1 MGSKVLTNEYSI
13 KLNDNIILS
22 YGTLNEETSDVI
34 SITVKGK
41 FKPIIDINDYNQN
54 IKNVKNNFIIN
65 SNKILSNV
73 NWIENHYIFTTNFTE
88 SGIKYNNS
96 YKWKYQLYIIPKEKK
111 NITLLNVN
119 IKELNVNLTNILKD
133 IFLKQNFNII

>member
-1 MGSKVLTNEYSI
+1 MVSKILTNEYSI

-41 FKPIIDINDYNQN
+41 FQPIIDINDYNQN

-65 SNKILSNV
+65 SNKLLTNV
-73 NWIENHYIFTTNFTE
+73 DWIENHYIFTTNFTE

-119 IKELNVNLTNILKD
+119 IKELNVNLTDILKD

>member
-1 MGSKVLTNEYSI
+1 MASKVLTNEYTI

-65 SNKILSNV
+65 SNKILTNV
-73 NWIENHYIFTTNFTE
+73 DWIENHYIFTTNFTE

>member
-1 MGSKVLTNEYSI
+1 MSSKILTNEYTI

-54 IKNVKNNFIIN
+54 IKKVKNNFIIN
-65 SNKILSNV
+65 SNKLLTNV
-73 NWIENHYIFTTNFTE
+73 DWIENHYIFTTNFTE

-119 IKELNVNLTNILKD
+119 IKELNVNLTDILKD

>member
-1 MGSKVLTNEYSI
+1 MASKVLTNEYTI

-65 SNKILSNV
+65 SNKILTNID
-73 NWIENHYIFTTNFTE
+73 WIENHYIFTTNFTE

>member
-1 MGSKVLTNEYSI
+1 MLSKVLTNEYSI

-41 FKPIIDINDYNQN
+41 FQPIIDINDYNQN

-65 SNKILSNV
+65 SNKLLTNV

-111 NITLLNVN
+111 NITLINVN
-119 IKELNVNLTNILKD
+119 IKELNVNLTDILKD

>member
-1 MGSKVLTNEYSI
+1 MASKVLTNEYTI

-65 SNKILSNV
+65 SNKILTNV
-73 NWIENHYIFTTNFTE
+73 DWIENHYIFTTNFTE

-119 IKELNVNLTNILKD
+119 IKELNVNLTDILKD

>member
-1 MGSKVLTNEYSI
+1 MASKVLTNEYTI

-65 SNKILSNV
+65 SNKLLTNV
-73 NWIENHYIFTTNFTE
+73 DWIENHYIFTTNFTE

-119 IKELNVNLTNILKD
+119 IKELNVNLTDILKD

>member
-1 MGSKVLTNEYSI
+1 MASKVLTNEYTI

-65 SNKILSNV
+65 SNKLLTNV

-119 IKELNVNLTNILKD
+119 IKELNVNLTDILKD

>member
-1 MGSKVLTNEYSI
+1 MASKVLTNEYTI

-65 SNKILSNV
+65 SNKLLTNV
-73 NWIENHYIFTTNFTE
+73 DWIENHYIFTTNFTE

>member
-34 SITVKGK
+34 SIKVKGK

-65 SNKILSNV
+65 SNKLLTNID
-73 NWIENHYIFTTNFTE
+73 WIENHYIFTTNFTE

-111 NITLLNVN
+111 NINLLNVN
-119 IKELNVNLTNILKD
+119 IKELNINLINTLKD
-133 IFLKQNFNII
+133 IFLKQNFNVI

>member
-1 MGSKVLTNEYSI
+1 MVSKVLTNEYTI

-65 SNKILSNV
+65 SNKLLTNV
-73 NWIENHYIFTTNFTE
+73 DWIENHYIFTTNFTE

-119 IKELNVNLTNILKD
+119 IKELNVNLTDILKD

>member
-1 MGSKVLTNEYSI
+1 MMSKVLTNEYSI

-22 YGTLNEETSDVI
+22 YGTLNKETSDVI

-41 FKPIIDINDYNQN
+41 FQPIIDINDYNQN

-65 SNKILSNV
+65 SNKLLTNV

-119 IKELNVNLTNILKD
+119 IKELNVNLTDILKD

>member
-1 MGSKVLTNEYSI
+1 MLSKILTNEYSI

>member
-1 MGSKVLTNEYSI
+1 MASKVLTNEYSI

-41 FKPIIDINDYNQN
+41 FQPIIDINDYNQN

-65 SNKILSNV
+65 SNKLLTNV

-119 IKELNVNLTNILKD
+119 IKELNVNLTDILKD

>member
-1 MGSKVLTNEYSI
+1 MASKVLTNEYTI

-41 FKPIIDINDYNQN
+41 FQPIIDINDYNQN

-65 SNKILSNV
+65 SNKLLTNV

-119 IKELNVNLTNILKD
+119 IKELNVNLTDILKD

>member
-1 MGSKVLTNEYSI
+1 MTSKVLTNEYSI

-41 FKPIIDINDYNQN
+41 FQPIIDINDYNQN

-65 SNKILSNV
+65 SNKLLTNV

-119 IKELNVNLTNILKD
+119 IKELNVNLTDILKD

>member
-1 MGSKVLTNEYSI
+1 MASKVLTNEYSI

-65 SNKILSNV
+65 SNKLLTNID
-73 NWIENHYIFTTNFTE
+73 WIENHYIFTTNFTE

-111 NITLLNVN
+111 NINLLNVN
-119 IKELNVNLTNILKD
+119 IKELNINLINTLKD
-133 IFLKQNFNII
+133 IFLKQNFNVI

>member
-1 MGSKVLTNEYSI
+1 MLSKVLTNEYSI

-41 FKPIIDINDYNQN
+41 FQPIIDINDYNQN

-65 SNKILSNV
+65 SNKLLTNV

-119 IKELNVNLTNILKD
+119 IKELNVNLTDILKD

>member
-1 MGSKVLTNEYSI
+1 MASKVLTNEYSI
-13 KLNDNIILS
+13 KLNDNIILL

-65 SNKILSNV
+65 SNKILTNV
-73 NWIENHYIFTTNFTE
+73 NWVENHYIFTTNFTE

-111 NITLLNVN
+111 NINLLNVN
-119 IKELNVNLTNILKD
+119 IKELNINLINTLKD
-133 IFLKQNFNII
+133 IFLKQNFNVI

>member
-1 MGSKVLTNEYSI
+1 MASKVLTNEYSI
-13 KLNDNIILS
+13 KLNDNIILL

-65 SNKILSNV
+65 SNKILTNV

-111 NITLLNVN
+111 NINLLNVN
-119 IKELNVNLTNILKD
+119 IKELNINLINTLKD
-133 IFLKQNFNII
+133 IFLKQNFNVI

>member
-1 MGSKVLTNEYSI
+1 MASKVLTNEYSI

-65 SNKILSNV
+65 SNKLLTNV
-73 NWIENHYIFTTNFTE
+73 DWIENHYIFTTNFTE

-119 IKELNVNLTNILKD
+119 IKELNVNLTDILKD

>member
-1 MGSKVLTNEYSI
+1 MASKVLTNEYSI

-65 SNKILSNV
+65 SNKLLTNV
-73 NWIENHYIFTTNFTE
+73 DWIENHYIFTTNFTE

>member
-1 MGSKVLTNEYSI
+1 MSKVLTNEYSI

-41 FKPIIDINDYNQN
+41 FQPIIDINDYNQN

-65 SNKILSNV
+65 SNKLLTNV
-73 NWIENHYIFTTNFTE
+73 DWIENHYIFTTNFTE

-119 IKELNVNLTNILKD
+119 IKELNVNLTDILKD